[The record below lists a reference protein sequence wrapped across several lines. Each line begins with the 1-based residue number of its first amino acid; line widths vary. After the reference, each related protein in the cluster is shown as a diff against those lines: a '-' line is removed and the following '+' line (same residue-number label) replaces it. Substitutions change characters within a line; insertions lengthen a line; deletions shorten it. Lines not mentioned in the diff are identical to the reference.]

1 MIRVA
6 WLTCALLAVAG
17 ARVYERCEL
26 ARELRALGVHP
37 DHISTWVCIAYHES
51 RFDTAAN
58 NPHSGDHGI
67 FQISELYWCGPGK
80 ACGLPCSAL
89 RDEDISNDL
98 ECALLVHE
106 EHTRLQ
112 GNGFLAWVVYPQHCK
127 HNTKKYLVDCDTTAK
142 SSVPIT
148 RSRTYNY
155 ANSYNQ
161 PNITTERQNVESLL
175 PPYLT
180 VGSILRDN
188 YGKVLEQN
196 RNRFDWYNYKIDNID
211 ELRLPVFNQPSQH
224 ISLPPTSAPR
234 VTQSTITTSTPYIPR
249 VVPWRTIETNQFR
262 KKKVYTGTSTPG
274 EISKKDYS
282 TQLGNTI
289 STANVQPSLIIAP
302 QLSVT
307 SPSLVNVTTTTLRPT
322 TKTTVTT
329 ATYKPPSFT
338 TTYRP
343 PTSTISYKPSISTAT
358 YNTPSRSTYKT
369 PSTTTYR
376 PPLTT
381 TYKPP
386 MTSTYR
392 PPSTTTYRPPTTTT
406 NRPSTTTTNRP
417 PVSTTFSTRQWFST
431 TTPKP
436 NTIFKTSVTPIT
448 SKTSLSPSTITV
460 SKSPTTA
467 VSTSWRSSTAPDFT
481 TPAKTTRKPLAQTS
495 WFTFTSRTTTAS
507 PVTKQAISQ
516 SRPTQAYSLYTNSN
530 TQKTNLPTFPSALQ
544 TQATTQK
551 PRTTQSIFDL
561 YLNPTKAP
569 AIPSYK
575 YNWGQSR
582 LKIFG
587 GGTTPAPVQ
596 SSTRRAEHTNG
607 AARNQIKR
615 QSLLSSI
622 TYS

>member
-6 WLTCALLAVAG
+6 WLTCALVALAG

-127 HNTKKYLVDCDTTAK
+127 HNTKKYLVDCDTTVK

-148 RSRTYNY
+148 RSRNYSY
-155 ANSYNQ
+155 ANSFNQ
-161 PNITTERQNVESLL
+161 PNVTTTGRQNVESLL

-180 VGSILRDN
+180 IGSIVRDN
-188 YGKVLEQN
+188 YGKVLDQHK
-196 RNRFDWYNYKIDNID
+196 NRFDWYNYKIDNID

-224 ISLPPTSAPR
+224 ISMPPTSAPR
-234 VTQSTITTSTPYIPR
+234 VTQTTTTTSTPYIPR

-262 KKKVYTGTSTPG
+262 KKKVYTGTSTPS
-274 EISKKDYS
+274 EISKKEYS
-282 TQLGNTI
+282 PQSINSI
-289 STANVQPSLIIAP
+289 STASIQPSLIVAP
-302 QLSVT
+302 QSFAT
-307 SPSLVNVTTTTLRPT
+307 APSLVNLTTTTLRPT
-322 TKTTVTT
+322 TTTTVTT
-329 ATYKPPSFT
+329 ATYKPPLST

-343 PTSTISYKPSISTAT
+343 PTSAISYSSRIS
-358 YNTPSRSTYKT
+358 
-369 PSTTTYR
+369 
-376 PPLTT
+376 TT

-386 MTSTYR
+386 TTTTYKPPTTTTTYR
-392 PPSTTTYRPPTTTT
+392 PPSTTTYRPSSTTTYKP
-406 NRPSTTTTNRP
+406 PSTTTFKP
-417 PVSTTFSTRQWFST
+417 QVSTIFSTRPWISI

-436 NTIFKTSVTPIT
+436 NFTFKTSLTPIT
-448 SKTSLSPSTITV
+448 SKTSLSPSTATV
-460 SKSPTTA
+460 SKTPTTA
-467 VSTSWRSSTAPDFT
+467 VSQSRRSSTADFT
-481 TPAKTTRKPLAQTS
+481 TPAKTTRKPQPQTS
-495 WFTFTSRTTTAS
+495 WFTFTSRTTTPS
-507 PVTKQAISQ
+507 PLTKQTLSQ
-516 SRPTQAYSLYTNSN
+516 SRPTQTSLYTNTN
-530 TQKTNLPTFPSALQ
+530 TQLKTNPPAFSSLK
-544 TQATTQK
+544 TQATTPK

-587 GGTTPAPVQ
+587 GGTTPAPVL
-596 SSTRRAEHTNG
+596 STRRSLNNNG

-615 QSLLSSI
+615 QLLSSI
-622 TYS
+622 TNS